1 MRLARNT
8 AFILGSVLLV
18 LGMAASLQDPER
30 GDSLG
35 LRLFPALLFHLNRPF
50 IGGGDFPAS
59 LSGAGIVAVYLIP
72 GVLLVGLALIL
83 RHDGTG
89 PNQDHGA

>member
-8 AFILGSVLLV
+8 AFIIGSVLLV
-18 LGMAASLQDPER
+18 LGLAASLQDPER
-30 GDSLG
+30 GDPLG

-50 IGGGDFPAS
+50 VGGGDFPAS
-59 LSGAGIVAVYLIP
+59 LSGAGIVAVYLVP
-72 GVLLVGLALIL
+72 GVLLVGLALIF
-83 RHDGTG
+83 RDGRTG